1 MLNFL
6 KKKKIIP
13 VVYMSGIIGNI
24 GGLREGI
31 TLTSIE
37 DLLEKAFKI
46 KKPAAVAIII
56 NSPGGSPVQSS
67 LIYKRIKKL
76 AKKNKTKVIFFC

>member
-24 GGLREGI
+24 GGLRQGI

-46 KKPAAVAIII
+46 K
-56 NSPGGSPVQSS
+56 NQ
-67 LIYKRIKKL
+67 LL
-76 AKKNKTKVIFFC
+76 